1 VRLDSKDPYAAGE
14 EALAFFAG
22 RGRDPRRKLLIP
34 SDGLD
39 VGQMLGLHAAFGG
52 RIEPGFAP
60 SDFRDARD
68 FQDPA
73 KWRREPRCRIS
84 SGIGTK
90 LTNDVAGCAPVEV
103 PEFAPI
109 SLVCKVA
116 EVEGRPA
123 VKLSDNPAKA
133 TGPSDEVAHYR
144 SVFGAEGS
152 AELPVTV

>member
-1 VRLDSKDPYAAGE
+1 MGHSGAA
-14 EALAFFAG
+14 
-22 RGRDPRRKLLIP
+22 
-34 SDGLD
+34 
-39 VGQMLGLHAAFGG
+39 
-52 RIEPGFAP
+52 
-60 SDFRDARD
+60 
-68 FQDPA
+68 PA
-73 KWRREPRCRIS
+73 EWRHEPRCRIS

-103 PEFAPI
+103 PEFAPV

-133 TGPSDEVAHYR
+133 TGPADEVAHYR

-152 AELPVTV
+152 ADLPVAV